1 MYMIIDKHVQ
11 MLLIVL
17 QSETRMKINTQ
28 KHYLIFG
35 SLCYEVQPAWM
46 LYNKYMTAS
55 KWEIL
60 CRWVGGTNVASFRGL
75 RAAVSVLRHW
85 SEWIV
90 RCVWASLCELYI
102 LYSLIMVTVCFVI
115 LETLDAECCW
125 KHYEHV

>member
-55 KWEIL
+55 KWERFYADEL
-60 CRWVGGTNVASFRGL
+60 EVLMWQVLGGWELLYQFWDTEVSGL
-75 RAAVSVLRHW
+75 
-85 SEWIV
+85 
-90 RCVWASLCELYI
+90 
-102 LYSLIMVTVCFVI
+102 
-115 LETLDAECCW
+115 
-125 KHYEHV
+125 